1 MNVIEA
7 ILKRRSIR
15 KFSKEKVSDEII
27 NKLLEAAMA
36 APSACNKTPWE
47 FYVVKSDEMN
57 RKLEDP
63 QYFRTYESPLKIV
76 VCGNKNDFMANDRE
90 EFWVQDCSSAIEN
103 ILVSALE
110 YGLGNCWCGVYPVN
124 DRTKAC
130 KSVIGLDDNIIPLGI
145 ILVGYP
151 LEDKESRTQ
160 YEKNR
165 IHII

>member
-1 MNVIEA
+1 M
-7 ILKRRSIR
+7 
-15 KFSKEKVSDEII
+15 
-27 NKLLEAAMA
+27 
-36 APSACNKTPWE
+36 
-47 FYVVKSDEMN
+47 
-57 RKLEDP
+57 
-63 QYFRTYESPLKIV
+63 YFP
-76 VCGNKNDFMANDRE
+76 ANDRE

-103 ILVSALE
+103 ILLSALE
-110 YGLGNCWCGVYPVN
+110 YGLGTCWCGVYPVN

-151 LEDKESRTQ
+151 LEDKEARTQ